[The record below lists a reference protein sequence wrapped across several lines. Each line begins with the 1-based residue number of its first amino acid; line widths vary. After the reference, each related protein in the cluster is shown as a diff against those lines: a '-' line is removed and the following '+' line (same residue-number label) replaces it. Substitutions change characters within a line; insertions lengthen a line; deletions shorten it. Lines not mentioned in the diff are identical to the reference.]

1 MRIGD
6 IIRNIKWEDN
16 NNCCSFQDG
25 DKRKVKLYG
34 KVVEKLEFK
43 DKIWA
48 ERWLYDY
55 WKNKKDTVLLDDLEK
70 IK

>member
-1 MRIGD
+1 MWIGD

-43 DKIWA
+43 DKI
-48 ERWLYDY
+48 
-55 WKNKKDTVLLDDLEK
+55 
-70 IK
+70 

>member
-6 IIRNIKWEDN
+6 IIRNIKWEDA
-16 NNCCSFQDG
+16 NNCSSFQDG

-48 ERWLYDY
+48 ERWLYNY
-55 WKNKKDTVLLDDLEK
+55 WKNKKDTVLLDNLEE

>member
-55 WKNKKDTVLLDDLEK
+55 WKNKKDTVLLDDLEETK
-70 IK
+70 

>member
-16 NNCCSFQDG
+16 NNCYSFQDG

>member
-6 IIRNIKWEDN
+6 IIRNIKWEDA
-16 NNCCSFQDG
+16 NNCSSFQYG
-25 DKRKVKLYG
+25 GKRKVKLYG
-34 KVVEKLEFK
+34 KTVKNLEFK

-55 WKNKKDTVLLDDLEK
+55 WKNKKGTVLLDDLEE

>member
-1 MRIGD
+1 MWIGD

-48 ERWLYDY
+48 ERWLYNY

>member
-6 IIRNIKWEDN
+6 IIRNIKREDN

-55 WKNKKDTVLLDDLEK
+55 WKNKKDTVLLDDLEE

>member
-48 ERWLYDY
+48 ERWLYNY